1 MSQGAE
7 PSFEAALERV
17 VERSVPELARAPY
30 ESYLVLDGQRIV
42 LEELKKLAEEL
53 GGSLDAKTIDLFLQA
68 IRRAL
73 TAVAS
78 KMMEK
83 MEVEG

>member
-1 MSQGAE
+1 MPDLMAH
-7 PSFEAALERV
+7 
-17 VERSVPELARAPY
+17 PY
-30 ESYLVLDGQRIV
+30 ESYCALNGQRIV
-42 LEELKKLAEEL
+42 LEELKKLAEEM
-53 GGSLDAKTIDLFLQA
+53 GGCLTVRTIGAMLQA

-73 TAVAS
+73 TAVAE